1 MNKKYMII
9 GTVFILIIGIGLS
22 VAYFTGKIIGN
33 GSDIVINIAD
43 RLQII
48 FNDEL
53 EINNQN
59 LTAGW
64 EESKTFTVENKTND
78 TYYFNIIIENLL
90 NELESKTLLY
100 KITSDNGYNMK
111 NFVPLPIS
119 LETKDTILASNIP
132 IESQT
137 TQTYKIE
144 LKYLKTDEID
154 QSDDMGKNFSGNLF
168 ITEGVK
174 PTLCEFKANE
184 GETIYEAMERTCKNT
199 LTRTNFENIL
209 PSNGNE
215 ENYSL
220 ENDTES
226 GVYKEEIGSG
236 FIEDGTQNTVY
247 YFAGNVQNNW
257 VYFAD
262 TYWRIIRTNEDG
274 GIRLLY
280 AGTSPEAEDA
290 YISSSKAFNENSND
304 PMYVGYKYGESG
316 SLETNRLNTHNST
329 ILGSDE
335 GTEEGSL
342 NWWYVNQIL
351 NQNDGTNSY
360 DNYVSKTAIYCND
373 RAVAPGYAYTTLTG
387 TSFDFA
393 PHHRLNKNKRPS
405 FKCGVNASGSVIEE
419 TQNVADKFSTNKSS
433 GGNGQLTYPI
443 SLMTADE
450 IVFAGGKWITQNSSA
465 YYYRNAVGD
474 SSTGTNSWFTMS
486 PSYWVDR
493 TGASVFVV
501 ADSVVLGGLANL
513 DVFNW
518 SSVRP
523 VISIK
528 SCATVKSGNGTS
540 GSPYEFSIDESCK
553 LAVN

>member
-119 LETKDTILASNIP
+119 LEEQNTVLANNIP
-132 IESQT
+132 IESQEL
-137 TQTYKIE
+137 QTYKIE

-154 QSDDMGKNFSGNLF
+154 QSDDMGKNFSGNLY

-184 GETIYEAMERTCKNT
+184 GETISEAMERTCKNT

-209 PSNGNE
+209 PSNGND

-220 ENDTES
+220 ESDTES

-236 FIEDGTQNTVY
+236 FIEDETKNTVY
-247 YFAGNVQNNW
+247 YFAGNVENNW
-257 VYFAD
+257 VSFAGY
-262 TYWRIIRTNEDG
+262 YWRIIRVNEDG
-274 GIRLLY
+274 SVRLLY
-280 AGTSPEAEDA
+280 AGDA
-290 YISSSKAFNENSND
+290 PDTEGGYISTKAFNTQYSD
-304 PMYVGYKYGESG
+304 PMYVGLKYGTSG
-316 SLETNRLNTHNST
+316 SLASNRTNDNPST
-329 ILGSDE
+329 ILGSEGDE
-335 GTEEGSL
+335 TTLYG
-342 NWWYVNQIL
+342 WYKSKIYDSS
-351 NQNDGTNSY
+351 DGTNSY
-360 DNYVSKTAIYCND
+360 NDYVSKTAIYCND
-373 RAVAPGYAYTTLTG
+373 RAVGSGSYDTG
-387 TSFDFA
+387 STSFDYA
-393 PHHRLNKNKRPS
+393 AYTRLVDNKRPS
-405 FKCGVNASGSVIEE
+405 FKCGVDKDGNVIEG
-419 TQNVADKFSTNKSS
+419 TQNVTDKFSASTAS
-433 GGNGQLTYPI
+433 GGNGQLTYPVG
-443 SLMTADE
+443 LMTADE
-450 IVFAGGKWITQNSSA
+450 IVFAGGKTDSRNASA
-465 YYYRNAVGD
+465 YYYRNANGD
-474 SSTGTNSWFTMS
+474 SSVGDGFWWTAS
-486 PSYWVDR
+486 PSFMVSSDWW
-493 TGASVFVV
+493 VFVLECLF
-501 ADSVVLGGLANL
+501 SLGRLSRDTISDFG
-513 DVFNW
+513 D
-518 SSVRP
+518 VRP
-523 VISIK
+523 VVSLK
-528 SCATVKSGNGTS
+528 SCVTYLKGNGTS
-540 GSPYEFSIDESCK
+540 DSPYEFSIDENCK
-553 LAVN
+553 NAVN